1 MCKINFVSE
10 FNCFMRYAKNNSL
23 TGRERNLWIA
33 LFYIAND
40 RANYNAATKDYEWP
54 DEFFPVTIGELT
66 LHSNLD
72 KKSIEAI
79 RNQLKQ
85 RGLIE
90 FEKGKGNVK
99 PAKYKINYLSLDVG
113 YKIVPNNPPNVPPN
127 NTTNTPPNS
136 GHNMPAIY
144 KDIDIG
150 YGLDGKENLSAVSA
164 DNAGASE
171 RAMNDF
177 LHMDGIQ
184 LEACCNGD
192 RFTTPNPA
200 LYGECGNVTSRLFA
214 MFGGRQ
220 PVYADM
226 ECVFRQTR
234 SFDITS
240 KMWVLDSEKVK
251 LLTYAFEEAF
261 RNGSAGNWRY
271 IEAILRNLDIRGI
284 KTADDLEENEK

>member
-23 TGRERNLWIA
+23 SGRERILWIA

-40 RANYNAATKDYEWP
+40 RANYNTATKDYEWP
-54 DEFFPVTIGELT
+54 DEFFPVTIGELN

-99 PAKYKINYLSLDVG
+99 PARYKINYLSLDVG
-113 YKIVPNNPPNVPPN
+113 YKIVPNNPPN
-127 NTTNTPPNS
+127 TPPNS
-136 GHNMPAIY
+136 TPNTPTIY
-144 KDIDIG
+144 KDINIG
-150 YGLDGKENLSAVSA
+150 YETDGKENLSAVSA
-164 DNAGASE
+164 EDAGTSE

-177 LHMDGIQ
+177 LQESGIS
-184 LEACCNGD
+184 LDVCCTGD
-192 RFTTPNPA
+192 MFTVGNPA
-200 LYGECGNVTSRLFA
+200 LYGECSAVTSRLFD

-220 PVYADM
+220 PIRADM
-226 ECVFRQTR
+226 ECVFRAART
-234 SFDITS
+234 FDMAT
-240 KMWVLDSEKVK
+240 KMWVLDTEKVK

-271 IEAILRNLDIRGI
+271 IDAILGKLEMRGI
-284 KTADDLEENEK
+284 KSSVDLDENEK